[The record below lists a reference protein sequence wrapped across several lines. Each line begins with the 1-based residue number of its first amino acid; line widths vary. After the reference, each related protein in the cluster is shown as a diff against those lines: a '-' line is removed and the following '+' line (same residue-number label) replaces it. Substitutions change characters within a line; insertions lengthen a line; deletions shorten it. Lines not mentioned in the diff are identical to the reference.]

1 MRKVSYASLSRI
13 GKQRSRGRRR
23 GAKGRVDEGPLKNC
37 TASHPGTAGQTLT
50 RARIVTQV
58 GFSDVFGRRS
68 QVSSMEV
75 SESRSLSIFV
85 GFLAEAKLIFVSG
98 SVFSSRVRQGAE
110 AKYLR
115 ST

>member
-1 MRKVSYASLSRI
+1 
-13 GKQRSRGRRR
+13 
-23 GAKGRVDEGPLKNC
+23 
-37 TASHPGTAGQTLT
+37 
-50 RARIVTQV
+50 
-58 GFSDVFGRRS
+58 
-68 QVSSMEV
+68 MEV